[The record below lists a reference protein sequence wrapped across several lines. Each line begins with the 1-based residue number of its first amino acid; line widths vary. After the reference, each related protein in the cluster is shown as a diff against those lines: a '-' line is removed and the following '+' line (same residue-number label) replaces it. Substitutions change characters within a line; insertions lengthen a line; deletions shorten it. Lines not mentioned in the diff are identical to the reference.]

1 MDKEKTP
8 PFTSSLLSMKVYLSF
23 IEIGNNIKNNLKKKI
38 EYQVEGKC
46 IVEGLVIP
54 GSVEIIDF
62 SSGKVVMEDIE
73 FQVNYRCNICYPV
86 EGMEINCI
94 TKSITKAGI
103 HAEYVF
109 NNKPII
115 AVFITRD
122 DNYENPEFVKI
133 KNTDVKISAIVSGV
147 MFELNDKIITVTA
160 DLVSGETAIP

>member
-1 MDKEKTP
+1 MV
-8 PFTSSLLSMKVYLSF
+8 LISF
-23 IEIGNNIKNNLKKKI
+23 ATGCL
-38 EYQVEGKC
+38 G
-46 IVEGLVIP
+46 GL
-54 GSVEIIDF
+54 
-62 SSGKVVMEDIE
+62 
-73 FQVNYRCNICYPV
+73 
-86 EGMEINCI
+86 
-94 TKSITKAGI
+94 
-103 HAEYVF
+103 F